1 VLILLLR
8 NSPRKGKFKN
18 IFTKRMDFVKEAD
31 FKISLTAK
39 TGKRGTRRDSRFEL
53 GEKGKTMG
61 S

>member
-1 VLILLLR
+1 
-8 NSPRKGKFKN
+8 
-18 IFTKRMDFVKEAD
+18 MDFVKEAD

-39 TGKRGTRRDSRFEL
+39 TGKRGTRRDSRFES